1 MSADV
6 PVLSGSNAL
15 LEWTSEVADGSWR
28 QWREACGE
36 LDLDPTSAM
45 QNLAALGHVEMD
57 WRTDRFCCPPATA
70 AFLHRSSGSVL
81 LTGARP
87 RGLLDRLT
95 ELEDTLDDLD
105 FVVHE
110 ARPQARGPDTIL
122 IEIDLGD
129 VEAFC
134 AAADLAWAF
143 DPAGR
148 IAAALPVASL
158 QTVAMRE
165 SWPPRD
171 DLPRR
176 RFDPDRGRFV
186 ADGGGRGDHDLWHY
200 DGYRRAEAWFFDGD
214 SWWHVPSREY
224 GPYLAHPDVALLR
237 YRRQAR
243 QLLVFVEA
251 PLPPLHAR
259 AVTLASGRLPA
270 RTAVAGPPA
279 WAYENVTEDLA
290 DRIAGS
296 LGARLERMA

>member
-1 MSADV
+1 MSRV
-6 PVLSGSNAL
+6 NAL
-15 LEWTSEVADGSWR
+15 LEWASEAADGSWR
-28 QWREACGE
+28 DWREACGE
-36 LDLDPTSAM
+36 LDLEPTSAI
-45 QNLAALGHVEMD
+45 QNLASLGHVEID
-57 WRTDRFCCPPATA
+57 WRTDRFCCPAPTA

-87 RGLLDRLT
+87 RGLVDRLT
-95 ELEDTLDDLD
+95 ELGDALLDLD
-105 FVVHE
+105 FVVHD

-129 VEAFC
+129 AEAFC
-134 AAADLAWAF
+134 AAADLAWTF

-148 IAAALPVASL
+148 IAAALAVASL
-158 QTVAMRE
+158 RTVAMRE
-165 SWPPRD
+165 PWPPRD

-176 RFDPDRGRFV
+176 RFDPVRGRFV
-186 ADGGGRGDHDLWHY
+186 ADGGRGDHGLWHY
-200 DGYRRAEAWFFDGD
+200 DGYRRAEAWFFDGEC
-214 SWWHVPSREY
+214 WWHMPIREY

-237 YRRQAR
+237 YRREAR

-279 WAYENVTEDLA
+279 WAYENVTENLA
-290 DRIAGS
+290 GRIADS
-296 LGARLERMA
+296 LSAQLERMA

>member
-1 MSADV
+1 
-6 PVLSGSNAL
+6 
-15 LEWTSEVADGSWR
+15 
-28 QWREACGE
+28 
-36 LDLDPTSAM
+36 M

-57 WRTDRFCCPPATA
+57 WRIDRFCCPPATV

-87 RGLLDRLT
+87 RGLVDRLL
-95 ELEDTLDDLD
+95 ELQDKLEHLD
-105 FVVHE
+105 FFVHKS
-110 ARPQARGPDTIL
+110 RPQPNGPDTIL
-122 IEIDLGD
+122 IEIDLAD

-134 AAADLAWAF
+134 AAANLAWAF

-148 IAAALPVASL
+148 IAEALPVASL

-165 SWPPRD
+165 TWPPRD

-176 RFDPDRGRFV
+176 RFDPSRGRFV
-186 ADGGGRGDHDLWHY
+186 VDNSGRGDHGLWHY
-200 DGYRRAEAWFFDGD
+200 DGYRRAEAWFFDGRC
-214 SWWHVPSREY
+214 WWHMPTREY
-224 GPYLAHPDVALLR
+224 GPYLAHADVALLR
-237 YRRQAR
+237 YRHQAR

-290 DRIAGS
+290 DRIAAS
-296 LGARLERMA
+296 LSARLERIA